1 MWTDI
6 DRRMR
11 NNFVNTSLVATSG
24 SSPQQMA
31 QLRFVPSWERNSCI
45 FTFHMLQI
53 FAEKSMSISHQSS
66 HAWVFCAL
74 AIFSIYVS
82 FCGKGGHGS
91 GFKGGHRS
99 GFILYHY
106 KGILHCAPSNR
117 IVAASNPSVLMHFV
131 AAAAAATNPKISEEV
146 VARNFLRF
154 SLPCNDLDFGRV
166 LLSKE
171 VGKQSSKLRMKCNAV
186 TIHHIIIHHITRQ
199 TSHNNTLHN
208 NTSHN
213 KTSHNNTS
221 HNNTSYNNT
230 WLNST
235 SQNNTSQNHTS
246 HNNTSHNN
254 TLHNNTF
261 TRQYITSQY
270 IT

>member
-6 DRRMR
+6 DRHMR

-31 QLRFVPSWERNSCI
+31 QLRFVPSWERNSKFVTGCI

-53 FAEKSMSISHQSS
+53 FAEKSTSISHESS

-106 KGILHCAPSNR
+106 KGILHFAPSNR

-131 AAAAAATNPKISEEV
+131 AAAAATNPKILEEV

-186 TIHHIIIHHITRQ
+186 TIHHITIHHIIIHHIIIHHITIHHITIHHIIIHHITR
-199 TSHNNTLHN
+199 HHIII
-208 NTSHN
+208 H
-213 KTSHNNTS
+213 
-221 HNNTSYNNT
+221 
-230 WLNST
+230 
-235 SQNNTSQNHTS
+235 HTTI
-246 HNNTSHNN
+246 HH
-254 TLHNNTF
+254 
-261 TRQYITSQY
+261 IT
-270 IT
+270 